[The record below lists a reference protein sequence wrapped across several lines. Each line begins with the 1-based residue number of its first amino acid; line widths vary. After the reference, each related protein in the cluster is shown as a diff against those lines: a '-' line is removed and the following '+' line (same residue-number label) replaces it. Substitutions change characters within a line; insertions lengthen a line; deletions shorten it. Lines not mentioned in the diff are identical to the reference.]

1 MSSVETLG
9 ALERRLNAS
18 ISQQQILGEVSARIK
33 RMGRNAK
40 VAGFRPG
47 KVPYKI
53 LEQQYG
59 AQAHRE
65 VLGEEMQRSFYEA
78 AKANNLNVAGYPN
91 FELKTQDLNAPQIEY
106 TATFEV
112 FPEVVVGDV
121 SKQEV
126 ERVTFTLADADI
138 DNTVSTLRKQRSV
151 FQKVDRAAQ
160 KDDQVT
166 IDFTGTLNGEVFEGG
181 EAKNFK
187 LQLGAGRMLADFEKG
202 VTGMK
207 AGDTH
212 AFDMTF
218 PETYHGKD
226 VAGKSVTFTITMHE
240 VEAPKLP
247 DLDEAFIKGLG
258 VAEGTLDALKSEIR
272 QNLQAEAERRINV
285 RNKDNAMDALLNAV
299 QVEAPKSLVDMESE
313 RIMRQTMQD
322 MQSRGIKIPQGVDLS
337 ANLFADRA
345 VKRVKLG
352 LILEAIV
359 KQHNLHA
366 KPEQVKSLIDQHA
379 QGYEKPEEIINWY
392 KADPSRMRDVENLV
406 LEDNV
411 VGWLM
416 SNAKV
421 VDKAVEFNEL
431 MGNA

>member
-9 ALERRLNAS
+9 TLERRLNAS
-18 ISQQQILGEVSARIK
+18 ISQQQILGEVAARIK
-33 RMGRNAK
+33 RLGKNAK

-91 FELKTQDLNAPQIEY
+91 FELKTQDLNASQIEY
-106 TATFEV
+106 SATFEV

-126 ERVTFTLADADI
+126 ERVTYTLSDADV
-138 DNTVSTLRKQRSV
+138 DNTVETLRKQRSV
-151 FQKVDRAAQ
+151 FEKVDRAAQ
-160 KDDQVT
+160 KDDQVR
-166 IDFTGTLNGEVFEGG
+166 IDFTGTLDGNVFQGG
-181 EAKNFK
+181 EAKDFS
-187 LQLGAGRMLADFEKG
+187 LQLGAGRMLADFESG
-202 VTGMK
+202 ITGMK
-207 AGDTH
+207 AGETKS
-212 AFDMTF
+212 FDMTF
-218 PETYHGKD
+218 PENYHGKD
-226 VAGKSVTFTITMHE
+226 VAGKKVTFTIVMHA

-247 DLDEAFIKGLG
+247 ELDDTFIKSLG
-258 VAEGTLDALKSEIR
+258 VPDGKIETLKAEIR
-272 QNLQAEAERRINV
+272 KNLESEAERRINV
-285 RNKDNAMDALLNAV
+285 RNKDNAMDALINAV
-299 QVEAPKSLVDMESE
+299 QVEAPKSLVEMESE

-359 KQHNLHA
+359 KQHNLQA
-366 KPEQVKSLIDQHA
+366 KPDQVKNLIDTHA
-379 QGYEKPEEIINWY
+379 QGYEKPEEVVRWY
-392 KADPSRMRDVENLV
+392 RADPSRIRDVENLV

-421 VDKAVEFNEL
+421 IDKPGEFNEL
-431 MGNA
+431 MGNS